1 LTSLI
6 AQQMQGR
13 AGRRGMDVQGNV
25 IYLGMEW
32 PYIENLMLG
41 QITNVTGKQPRYP
54 TMALKQAIA
63 ASNDPDDSKHF
74 VHDEN
79 KPEFALAIRK
89 MQRTQDCYPSI
100 SEEMMEW
107 MAGPTLEE
115 FCNSEEKT
123 DYLALSQGVIQ
134 GLGYVDKDM
143 KLDMDHNVVSMVCEM
158 NDFLP
163 EAIHLR
169 AILEQLYFRFCY
181 NKTKAFKQSDSTQ
194 NALLAVLLHVIDRV
208 PAVDGEESMQEFLRV
223 TPTEGKI
230 TNDDALAMWLETE
243 ELLMAQRDK
252 ISAIEIDD
260 AEKAKMHL
268 DPAPATE
275 HGHVGP
281 PLDKG
286 VYEMIIT
293 KQKGFRDDQSVERR
307 NDLKNR
313 IFKLGHIC
321 QIAHNNLQQPHGKY
335 DALEVHFRR
344 LFNNIKY
351 SVADM
356 MNQLTDQSDLTEV

>member
-1 LTSLI
+1 MTALI

-25 IYLGMEW
+25 VYLGMEW

-41 QITNVTGKQPRYP
+41 QITNVTGKEPRYP
-54 TMALKQAIA
+54 TMALQGAVA
-63 ASNDPDDSKHF
+63 ASNDPGDTVHF

-79 KPEFALAIRK
+79 KPEFAMALRK
-89 MQRTQDCYPSI
+89 MQRTQQCFPTVT
-100 SEEMMEW
+100 EETMEF
-107 MAGPTLEE
+107 MADSSLED
-115 FCNSEEKT
+115 FCAGKDKT
-123 DYLALSQGVIQ
+123 DYLALSRGVIQ
-134 GLGYVDKDM
+134 GLGYVDENM
-143 KLDMDHNVVSMVCEM
+143 KLDMDHNVISMVCEM

-163 EAIHLR
+163 ESIHLC

-181 NKTKAFKQSDSTQ
+181 QKTKAFKESDSTQ
-194 NALLAVLLHVIDRV
+194 NDLLAVLLHVVDRV
-208 PAVDGEESMQEFLRV
+208 PAQEGEESLQELLRV
-223 TPTEGKI
+223 APSEGKTI
-230 TNDDALAMWLETE
+230 NEDALAMWNETE
-243 ELLMAQRDK
+243 EILMDQRDK
-252 ISAIEIDD
+252 INALEVDD
-260 AEKAKMHL
+260 SEKAKMNL
-268 DPAPATE
+268 ALPPAAAA
-275 HGHVGP
+275 GNIGP

-293 KQKGFRDDQSVERR
+293 KQKGFREDQSLERR

-351 SVADM
+351 SVSDM
-356 MNQLTDQSDLTEV
+356 MSQLTDQSDLTEV